1 MTRALIRALE
11 FMGWWIERFM
21 GWFKGYARRRNMG
34 SPERS
39 VFLAFQLEQSL
50 ALKLDDPGDAAQ
62 VAALIGDK
70 GEGAVV
76 FTEVGG
82 DVGISFRVAGAGYV
96 EQLRNLTAAD
106 YNLVGTDYE

>member
-34 SPERS
+34 SPELS
-39 VFLAFQLEQSL
+39 VFLGFQIEQSL

-82 DVGISFRVAGAGYV
+82 DSFRAAGAGYV

-106 YNLVGTDYE
+106 YNLVGTDYV

>member
-62 VAALIGDK
+62 VAALIWDK
-70 GEGAVV
+70 V
-76 FTEVGG
+76 
-82 DVGISFRVAGAGYV
+82 RVQLFLPKSEATLAFPS
-96 EQLRNLTAAD
+96 EQQGPDMSNSCAT
-106 YNLVGTDYE
+106 